1 MFDAR
6 ENWPAEGVYF
16 EVRSVDL
23 AISPSPHPIELRHRD
38 AIDQNW
44 GDEKVGKPFLYNGLL
59 VLQSALSLARGN
71 VVGIGH
77 FVSYSSLLWW
87 RKQVDQS
94 GAYHLFGFAVIASSD
109 SAIVAIRMGE
119 MTATPGEVY
128 CPAGLLDHND
138 IIEGKLD
145 ITANMRREVR
155 EETGLCLDEAT
166 ADHQMF
172 ACYEGNRV
180 VVFRVY
186 RFNAT
191 GEELERRIDEYVAQV
206 DQPEIAK
213 AVVIRSAD
221 RRAYSYNSAM
231 YPILDMFFN

>member
-1 MFDAR
+1 MFDVR
-6 ENWPAEGVYF
+6 ESWPAEGVSF
-16 EVRSVDL
+16 EVHSIDL

-38 AIDQNW
+38 AIDHNW
-44 GDEKVGKPFLYNGLL
+44 GDEKIAKPFLYNGRL
-59 VLQSALSLARGN
+59 VLQSSLSLARGN

-87 RKQVDQS
+87 RKQFDQS

-166 ADHQMF
+166 ADRQLF
-172 ACYEGNRV
+172 ASYERNRI
-180 VVFRVY
+180 VVFRIY

-191 GEELERRIDEYVAQV
+191 GEELKRRVDEYAAQV
-206 DQPEIAK
+206 DQPEIAE
-213 AVVIRSAD
+213 AVLIRSSD
-221 RRAYSYNSAM
+221 RYAYNYNSAM
-231 YPILDMFFN
+231 HPILDMVFN